1 MRRLNT
7 HIHRSLKNVD
17 DAQPQAQLQA
27 ESTTGHEANSLRVR
41 GLVLFAAAL
50 VGVTALVLFVLAP
63 VMSGFSSEEKSLEA
77 LAVPRFAGDSAQFP
91 SPKIEA
97 DPTAELTKMKK
108 EDLGR
113 LAEYGWIDRKA
124 GIAHIPVD
132 RAIEILA
139 KTGLPKQPPDEG
151 TQGPR
156 EASKSS
162 SAEGERSKERP
173 VPEPK
178 S

>member
-1 MRRLNT
+1 MQ
-7 HIHRSLKNVD
+7 RSKSHLQEPDNVD
-17 DAQPQAQLQA
+17 DAQPQGQLQA
-27 ESTTGHEANSLRVR
+27 ESPTGHEANTLRER
-41 GLVLFAAAL
+41 GLVIFAAAL
-50 VGVTALVLFVLAP
+50 AGVTALVLLVLAP
-63 VMSGFSSEEKSLEA
+63 VMNGFSSEEKSLEA

-113 LAEYGWIDRKA
+113 LAEYGWIDRAA
-124 GIAHIPVD
+124 GIAHIPVE

-151 TQGPR
+151 SQPLR
-156 EASKSS
+156 EAPKSS
-162 SAEGERSKERP
+162 PAEDDRSKVSP
-173 VPEPK
+173 APEPK
-178 S
+178 P